1 MVGRAAGKRRKSGRF
16 DSPGPAVPCLAP
28 VGIPRPIGERTPA
41 VKYIIEDRYA
51 SIYSQVLPGYRDG
64 PSCPVTFNKRLQV
77 SKWWNR
83 TGGYMARVIRT
94 GCDGRRYYAVME
106 RPGPSDTVDVLE
118 AGQRCN
124 YCPAV
129 LG

>member
-1 MVGRAAGKRRKSGRF
+1 MQ
-16 DSPGPAVPCLAP
+16 
-28 VGIPRPIGERTPA
+28 
-41 VKYIIEDRYA
+41 YIIEDRYA
-51 SIYSQVLPGYRDG
+51 SIYSTVLPDYRVG

-83 TGGYMARVIRT
+83 RGGYQARVIRE
-94 GCDGRRYYAVME
+94 DANGRRHYAMVQQ
-106 RPGPSDTVDVLE
+106 PSLSETVDVLE

>member
-1 MVGRAAGKRRKSGRF
+1 MKH
-16 DSPGPAVPCLAP
+16 
-28 VGIPRPIGERTPA
+28 
-41 VKYIIEDRYA
+41 IIEDRYA
-51 SIYSQVLPGYRDG
+51 SIYSQVMPGYRDG

-83 TGGYMARVIRT
+83 QGGYEARVIRE
-94 GCDGRRYYAVME
+94 DANGRRGVYLIHKPSPGDTPTVM
-106 RPGPSDTVDVLE
+106 E
-118 AGQRCN
+118 AGQYCN